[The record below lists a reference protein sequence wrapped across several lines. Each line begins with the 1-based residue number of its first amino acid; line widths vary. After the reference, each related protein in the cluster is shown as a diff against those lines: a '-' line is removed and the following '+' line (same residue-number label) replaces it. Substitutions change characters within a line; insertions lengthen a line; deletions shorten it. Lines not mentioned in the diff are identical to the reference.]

1 MSQLTVK
8 NSGKGLCIAVT
19 LDCQSFAF
27 TSFNIKEARFFNKEY
42 QPLSISPAKVALF
55 ACDKESETDT
65 EAVFKVHASAEMEQY
80 GKVAQEF
87 VDKLPAIAASI
98 GTVSSF
104 SMSSAA
110 TPGDSV

>member
-87 VDKLPAIAASI
+87 VDKLPAIARDLLRVTQLLEGNTA
-98 GTVSSF
+98 
-104 SMSSAA
+104 
-110 TPGDSV
+110 